1 MRDRTAIT
9 IDPATGMAWR
19 DGKILGRRNW
29 EVHTETSIT
38 IKDQFIVKAASE
50 DEAILKG
57 QEIAERK
64 HKKED
69 PNAWVEITAAFTD
82 G

>member
-1 MRDRTAIT
+1 MRDRTEIT
-9 IDPATGMAWR
+9 IDPATGLAWR

-38 IKDQFIVKAASE
+38 MRDRLIVKAASE
-50 DEAILKG
+50 DEAIAKA
-57 QEIAERK
+57 QEVASRK
-64 HKKED
+64 HKED
-69 PNAWVEITAAFTD
+69 PNAWVEIVAVFTD